1 MKKKEKPLYEVRII
15 KTKDGFKAMKKP
27 RRKKSKYQKLDDD
40 NFFEAEMIRQRRTKI
55 LKGARALPWS

>member
-1 MKKKEKPLYEVRII
+1 MKKKEKPSHKIRII
-15 KTKDGFKAMKKP
+15 ITKDGFKATKRP